1 MIRGSTKL
9 AVAALAS
16 AISLAILPAEG
27 RASDFDAIK
36 AAAIKEGRIV
46 VWHNTPS
53 QESTDAMVALFNKRF
68 AMNIK
73 VDRVSISG
81 SDMTSRMMT
90 EKRGGRYTADMFIA
104 TDRHFPVLVKNGLIE
119 KVDWLGLFAG
129 PGKLD
134 PAAMDIAVNKIMP
147 EFIGYGLEF
156 RHSVFGIAY
165 NTKMLS
171 EDEVPKTWGGLV
183 DPKWRRKVVIDVGLS
198 PLARL
203 VPVIGREAVLDL
215 AKRYV
220 ANRPIYADGQPTAAA
235 KVVSGEGP
243 LGALSLSSALDEQM
257 KGAPIGLI
265 FPEPQALISQQ
276 VVYVSKNAPHPNLAK
291 LWAAWLSSEGMET
304 KPMLDEG
311 IVRAWPESPGPFG
324 AYNKKHNLKVRS
336 AATIAELEEAN
347 SIRKE
352 LDAIAAGR
360 AP

>member
-1 MIRGSTKL
+1 MRITLSAVFLVVGVAML
-9 AVAALAS
+9 AMHARAA
-16 AISLAILPAEG
+16 
-27 RASDFDAIK
+27 DFDTIK

-53 QESTDAMVALFNKRF
+53 QETTDALVALFNKRF
-68 AMNIK
+68 GMNIK

-90 EKRGGRYTADMFIA
+90 EKRGGRYTADVFIA

-119 KVDWLGLFAG
+119 KVDYIGLFAG

-134 PAAMDIAVNKIMP
+134 PAAMEIATNKIMP
-147 EFIGYGLEF
+147 AFIGYGLEF

-171 EDEVPKTWGGLV
+171 EEDVPKTWEGLA

-215 AKRYV
+215 AKRYA

-243 LGALSLSSALDEQM
+243 VGALSLSSALDEQL
-257 KGAPIGLI
+257 KGAPIGLV

-291 LWAAWLSSEGMET
+291 LWAAWMTSEGMET
-304 KPMLDEG
+304 QPMLDEG
-311 IVRAWPESPGPFG
+311 ILRAWPESPGPFG
-324 AYNKKHNLKVRS
+324 AYFKKHNLKVRS
-336 AATIAELEEAN
+336 ASTMEELEDAN

-352 LDAIAAGR
+352 LDAVAAGR
-360 AP
+360 SP